1 MARVNKIAIAQL
13 DKQLSQI
20 SAILLARPIY
30 GWIKTI
36 RSVIGMTSK
45 QFAKR
50 LGIAQSRASALE
62 RGEIEDSLTLKT
74 LREAA
79 GALNCR
85 LAYFLI
91 PEKTLEGMVQEQAIK
106 FVKSETQG
114 VVHSMKLENQGVD
127 DLAEFIKT
135 QVEEVLAKRA
145 NKIWEG
151 E

>member
-1 MARVNKIAIAQL
+1 MRANKIAITQL
-13 DKQLSQI
+13 DEQL
-20 SAILLARPIY
+20 RPIKNAATLTRPVY

-36 RSVIGMTSK
+36 RSAIGMTSK

-50 LGIAQSRASALE
+50 LGIAQPRASAIE
-62 RGEIEDSLTLKT
+62 RGEIEDSLTLKK

-79 GALNCR
+79 GAMNCR
-85 LAYFLI
+85 LVYFLV
-91 PEKTLEGMVQEQAIK
+91 PETTLEKMVNEQAAK

-127 DLAEFIKT
+127 DFDVFLKAQMED
-135 QVEEVLAKRA
+135 VLAKRA
-145 NKIWEG
+145 NKIWEA

>member
-1 MARVNKIAIAQL
+1 MNKVAINQL
-13 DKQLSQI
+13 DKQLDQI
-20 SAILLARPIY
+20 KCVATLARPIY

-50 LGIAQSRASALE
+50 LGIAQSRVSAIE
-62 RGEIEDSLTLKT
+62 RGEIEDALTLKT

-85 LAYFLI
+85 LVYFLV
-91 PEKTLEGMVQEQAIK
+91 PEKTLKEMVQEQVVK

-114 VVHSMKLENQGVD
+114 VAHSMTLEDQGVD
-127 DLAEFIKT
+127 DFAEFIQA
-135 QVEEVLAKRA
+135 QVEDVLAKKS
-145 NKIWEG
+145 NKIWEV